1 MAKAFR
7 YQHLRSLVPDVEP
20 SVDII
25 REGEIAVNLYAGKE
39 RMFLKNTNN
48 QIVRFISEAE
58 VDAKIASGSSGSVEE
73 KIEALSGAI
82 DTNTANIGTL
92 QVSASTLNTDK
103 FGDVRYV
110 SRSKRI
116 NFYSAS
122 NSDRVLAW
130 IDTTD
135 FVKDGMVDS
144 VEVKDI
150 GGKSYL
156 VITFNTDS
164 GKQPIQISISDIF
177 DASNYYTKSEVDSL
191 LSGKADVTSTYTK
204 TEVDNKLSGKADK
217 TDTYTK
223 SDVDNK
229 LGNKADKSEL
239 TDEVNRAVLAES
251 DINDRID
258 NLVLECGI
266 Y

>member
-7 YQHLRSLVPDVEP
+7 YQHLRSIVPDVEP
-20 SVDII
+20 STDVI

-39 RMFLKNTNN
+39 RLFLKNTNN
-48 QIVRFISEAE
+48 QIVRFITEDQ
-58 VDAKIASGSSGSVEE
+58 VDAKIASGSTAPVEE
-73 KIEALSGAI
+73 KIQTLSGAI

-92 QVSASTLNTDK
+92 QISASTLNTEK

-130 IDTTD
+130 IDATD
-135 FVKDGMVDS
+135 FIKDGMVDN
-144 VEVKDI
+144 VEVKVI

-156 VITFNTDS
+156 VIIFNTDS

-177 DASNYYTKSEVDSL
+177 DASNYYTKAEVD
-191 LSGKADVTSTYTK
+191 TK
-204 TEVDNKLSGKADK
+204 LAQKADK
-217 TDTYTK
+217 T
-223 SDVDNK
+223 
-229 LGNKADKSEL
+229 EL
-239 TDEVNRAVLAES
+239 TSEVNRATNAENT
-251 DINDRID
+251 INERID
-258 NLVLECGI
+258 NLILDCGK

>member
-1 MAKAFR
+1 MATQFR
-7 YQHLRSLVPDVEP
+7 YQHYRSLVADVEP
-20 SVDII
+20 SVSEL

-39 RMFLKNTNN
+39 KMFLKNTNN
-48 QIVRFISEAE
+48 EIVRFVTEAQ
-58 VDAKIASGSSGSVEE
+58 VDAKIASGSSPSTEA
-73 KIEALSGAI
+73 KIQSLSGAI

-92 QVSASTLNTDK
+92 QISASTLNTEK

-130 IDTTD
+130 IDTSD
-135 FVKDGMVDS
+135 FVKDGMVDN
-144 VEVKDI
+144 VEVKTI

-164 GKQPIQISISDIF
+164 GKQPIEISISDIF
-177 DASNYYTKSEVDSL
+177 DASNYYTK
-191 LSGKADVTSTYTK
+191 
-204 TEVDNKLSGKADK
+204 TEVDNKIDAVNNK
-217 TDTYTK
+217 
-223 SDVDNK
+223 VDDLKN
-229 LGNKADKSEL
+229 G
-239 TDEVNRAVLAES
+239 
-251 DINDRID
+251 ID
-258 NLVLECGI
+258 CGQ

>member
-20 SVDII
+20 SVDLI

-39 RMFLKNTNN
+39 RMFLKNTDN
-48 QIVRFISEAE
+48 QIVRFISESE
-58 VDAKIASGSSGSVEE
+58 VDAKIASGSSGPIEE
-73 KIEALSGAI
+73 KIQALSGAI
-82 DTNTANIGTL
+82 DTNTISIGAL
-92 QVSASTLNTDK
+92 EVSASTLDAEK

-110 SRSKRI
+110 KSSKRI

-122 NSDRVLAW
+122 NSTRVLAW

-135 FVKDGMVDS
+135 FIKDGMVDN
-144 VEVKDI
+144 VEIKDI

-164 GKQPIQISISDIF
+164 GKQPIEISISDIF
-177 DASNYYTKSEVDSL
+177 DASNYYTKDEIDAL
-191 LSGKADVTSTYTK
+191 L
-204 TEVDNKLSGKADK
+204 N
-217 TDTYTK
+217 
-223 SDVDNK
+223 
-229 LGNKADKSEL
+229 NKADKSAL
-239 TDEVNRAVLAES
+239 TSAVNRATSAEG
-251 DINDRID
+251 DINNRID
-258 NLVLECGI
+258 NLLLDCGI

>member
-20 SVDII
+20 SVDLI

-39 RMFLKNTNN
+39 RMFLKNTDN
-48 QIVRFISEAE
+48 QIVRFISESE
-58 VDAKIASGSSGSVEE
+58 VDAKIASGSSGAIEE
-73 KIEALSGAI
+73 KIQALSGAI
-82 DTNTANIGTL
+82 DTNTISIGAL
-92 QVSASTLNTDK
+92 EVSASTLDAEK

-110 SRSKRI
+110 KNSNRI

-122 NSDRVLAW
+122 NSTEVLAW

-135 FVKDGMVDS
+135 FIKDGMVDN
-144 VEVKDI
+144 VEIKDI

-164 GKQPIQISISDIF
+164 GKQPIEISISDIF
-177 DASNYYTKSEVDSL
+177 DASNYYTKDEINAL
-191 LSGKADVTSTYTK
+191 LT
-204 TEVDNKLSGKADK
+204 NKADK
-217 TDTYTK
+217 T
-223 SDVDNK
+223 
-229 LGNKADKSEL
+229 AL
-239 TDEVNRAVLAES
+239 TNEVNRATSAEG
-251 DINDRID
+251 DINNKID
-258 NLVLECGI
+258 NLILDCGI

>member
-7 YQHLRSLVPDVEP
+7 YQHLRSLVADVEP
-20 SVDII
+20 SVDVI

-48 QIVRFISEAE
+48 EIVRFITEAQ
-58 VDAKIASGSSGSVEE
+58 VDAKIATGSSAPTEE
-73 KIEALSGAI
+73 KIQQLSGAI
-82 DTNTANIGTL
+82 DSNSASIGTL
-92 QVSASTLNTDK
+92 QISASTLNTEK

-122 NSDRVLAW
+122 NSERVLAW
-130 IDTTD
+130 IDATD
-135 FVKDGMVDS
+135 FIKDGMVDN
-144 VEVKDI
+144 VEVREID
-150 GGKSYL
+150 GKSYL

-177 DASNYYTKSEVDSL
+177 DASNYYTKSEVDD
-191 LSGKADVTSTYTK
+191 KIDVVNNK
-204 TEVDNKLSGKADK
+204 VDDLKNG
-217 TDTYTK
+217 
-223 SDVDNK
+223 
-229 LGNKADKSEL
+229 
-239 TDEVNRAVLAES
+239 
-251 DINDRID
+251 ID
-258 NLVLECGI
+258 CGQ